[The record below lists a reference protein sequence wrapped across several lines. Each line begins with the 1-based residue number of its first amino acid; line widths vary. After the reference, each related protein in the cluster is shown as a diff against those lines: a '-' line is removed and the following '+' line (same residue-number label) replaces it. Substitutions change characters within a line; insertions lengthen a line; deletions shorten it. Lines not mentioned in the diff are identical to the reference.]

1 MAFFDSFTDSIKQ
14 KWLQFF
20 QVNRDWITLQMAIE
34 SVYTP
39 DGGKRPSSFLI
50 LGVVNALEP
59 KLAQLMFPFAKL
71 NPDADTL
78 IEVLGLHFDPDITLG
93 NRLSPTQEPA
103 MYSRVSQEVTED
115 ISEYQ
120 PSARADF
127 SVVEEEIVVQEFTI
141 DVTEQ
146 QWEEEDSLGSEN
158 AFDTISLSEESI
170 AHEFPPAWEE
180 EDSLGSENAFDT
192 ISLSEE
198 SIAHE
203 FEPASDLETADEL
216 SGMSFESI
224 SLIEDNENLAL
235 EDLNLS
241 DENGFDDLNQP
252 DESEFRDVISDV
264 WGDDTSLLQEG
275 EENNSLLG
283 EELPSEVFDESEMAR
298 LFPNN

>member
-1 MAFFDSFTDSIKQ
+1 MAFFNSFTDSIKQ

-78 IEVLGLHFDPDITLG
+78 IEVLDLNFDPDIVLG
-93 NRLSPTQEPA
+93 NRLSPTTEPKR
-103 MYSRVSQEVTED
+103 YSDVSED
-115 ISEYQ
+115 IAEDTSEVLEDIPEY
-120 PSARADF
+120 
-127 SVVEEEIVVQEFTI
+127 VLEEETSASTDLSDIGEESIGQEFTMI
-141 DVTEQ
+141 DDTQ
-146 QWEEEDSLGSEN
+146 PNWENSDLLENEN
-158 AFDTISLSEESI
+158 AFNDISLSDEGIVEES
-170 AHEFPPAWEE
+170 
-180 EDSLGSENAFDT
+180 
-192 ISLSEE
+192 
-198 SIAHE
+198 
-203 FEPASDLETADEL
+203 EPAYSLETVDEF
-216 SGMSFESI
+216 SQISFESI
-224 SLIEDNENLAL
+224 TLTEENDASGLG
-235 EDLNLS
+235 DLNLS

-252 DESEFRDVISDV
+252 EESAFRDVLSDV
-264 WGDDTSLLQEG
+264 WGDETSLQDG
-275 EENNSLLG
+275 EENNDLLG